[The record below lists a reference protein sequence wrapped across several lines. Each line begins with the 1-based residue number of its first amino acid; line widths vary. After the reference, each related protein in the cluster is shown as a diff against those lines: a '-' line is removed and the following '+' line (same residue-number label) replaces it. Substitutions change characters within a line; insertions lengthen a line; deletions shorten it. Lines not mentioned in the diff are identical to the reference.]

1 MFVVVTRI
9 ILVVL
14 LIILLRYVL
23 TELIP
28 KAYLTWLGGFFLLG
42 LIIAAF
48 LFPSDQVIEPV
59 WNLLAWPLKPLGLTL
74 VLLGFALKGGTKAV
88 QGALVLTA
96 FLILLITS
104 LPITPIAAY
113 WLTERTER
121 PTFEYD
127 VLTGNPSV
135 TAARF
140 EEVQTIVVL
149 GDTLTPSEPGYRIQ
163 SRFSATDDGLSSSFL
178 SRLNEA
184 ARLYNLPAIRNN
196 DPLVIVVSGPT
207 TRCVGGEVGEAVFNQ
222 LEILGVPRSRVRV
235 ETSPRNLRDS
245 AEVVASQERGGD
257 TVLISS
263 VTSIRRASAT
273 FAKLGIRVIPRA
285 TDLSCFQLQTPG
297 EFPLAITDIIPSV
310 EALALTT
317 RLVEE
322 YLATLYYFLRGWLV
336 DPMSF

>member
-14 LIILLRYVL
+14 LIILIRFVL

-28 KAYLTWLGGFFLLG
+28 KAYLTWLGGFFLLA
-42 LIIAAF
+42 LLIAAF

-74 VLLGFALKGGTKAV
+74 VLLGFALREGAKNAK
-88 QGALVLTA
+88 GALVLAA
-96 FLILLITS
+96 FLVLLITS

-121 PTFEYD
+121 TFESD

-135 TAARF
+135 TSARF

-149 GDTLTPSEPGYRIQ
+149 GDTLTPSEPGYRLQ
-163 SRFSATDDGLSSSFL
+163 SRFSSTADGLSSSFL

-184 ARLYNLPAIRNN
+184 ARLYNLPTIQEN
-196 DPLVIVVSGPT
+196 DPLVMVVAGPE
-207 TRCVGGEVGEAVFNQ
+207 TRCVGGEVGEAVFRQ
-222 LEILGVPRSRVRV
+222 LEVLGVPRSRVRV
-235 ETSPRNLRDS
+235 ETGPRNLRGS

-273 FAKLGIRVIPRA
+273 FARLGIRVIPRA
-285 TDLSCFQLQTPG
+285 TDLSCFQLQTPN
-297 EFPLAITDIIPSV
+297 EFPIAVTDIIPSV